1 MWFIFMFGSSYSSG
15 WFIDVPEREDKTAL
29 QEKHRLRLKIYHGST
44 STDVKPRKTSCE
56 VRNLIELLL
65 NFFFKHLSLIG
76 KQRENEILQ
85 QLTCSAPD
93 QQHDGSVNLK
103 SGGGSL
109 YVRQIDHLTGI
120 LTGPRYQKIF
130 I

>member
-1 MWFIFMFGSSYSSG
+1 MWFIFMFGSSSTSG

-85 QLTCSAPD
+85 QLISLDLFCTGPTARWLSQSEVWRRKSVRAPD
-93 QQHDGSVNLK
+93 
-103 SGGGSL
+103 
-109 YVRQIDHLTGI
+109 
-120 LTGPRYQKIF
+120 
-130 I
+130 